1 MSISKKKKRGKNGIG
16 PRDVDEVFNSWKGLD
31 GGACLGGVDV
41 SLEAQRLDFE
51 PKAPPEIFVRYRGL
65 VLARN
70 TRGDRGRL
78 SRQDDRSRNRRPSS
92 LRAPGVDEPD
102 GGPQGLRRSLRGVL
116 SNREVYWE
124 DEIDLTCVFRWGGWW
139 RLRGGRH
146 RQDNLHGRFG
156 GNARSRLTVLFGPS
170 LGNHGFEILLAEVE
184 EVELLFFFRKNRS

>member
-1 MSISKKKKRGKNGIG
+1 MNRMPDK
-16 PRDVDEVFNSWKGLD
+16 
-31 GGACLGGVDV
+31 
-41 SLEAQRLDFE
+41 SLKEELHQR
-51 PKAPPEIFVRYRGL
+51 RGL

-116 SNREVYWE
+116 SSREVYWE

-139 RLRGGRH
+139 RLRGGGRH

-184 EVELLFFFRKNRS
+184 EVELLFFFFRKVGTRQSHAETSLMTSSRKASDMLCSLQACCSSSTVM